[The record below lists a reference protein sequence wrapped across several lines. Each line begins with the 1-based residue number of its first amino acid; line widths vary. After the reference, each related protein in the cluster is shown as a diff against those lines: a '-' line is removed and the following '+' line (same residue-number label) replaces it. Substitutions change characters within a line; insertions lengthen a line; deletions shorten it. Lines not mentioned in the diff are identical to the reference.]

1 MTDQTELLKQLRDL
15 EPQVISAI
23 HERYFPELFRYA
35 RYRLGDAV
43 QAEDVASDVFVRL
56 LEAIDQGRGPRHN
69 LRGWL
74 FQTTANVVNDAFR
87 NRYRHPK
94 EPLADTLQSP
104 TAGPARLL
112 ADLEWKSDLRD
123 AIGTLTLEQ
132 QHVISLRFGAGL
144 SLKETA
150 EAMGKRINA
159 VKSLQFRAVR
169 ALRDQLSVGADR

>member
-1 MTDQTELLKQLRDL
+1 MTETSSLLKQLHDL

-35 RYRLGDAV
+35 RYRLSDAV
-43 QAEDVASDVFVRL
+43 QAEDIASDVFVRL
-56 LEAIDQGRGPRHN
+56 LEAVAQGRGPRRN

-87 NRYRHPK
+87 SRYRHPK
-94 EPLADTLQSP
+94 EPLPDTLRSP
-104 TAGPARLL
+104 NAEPDALL
-112 ADLEWKSDLRD
+112 SDIEWKSDLRQ
-123 AIGTLTLEQ
+123 AITELTLEQ

-159 VKSLQFRAVR
+159 VKSLQFRAIR
-169 ALRDQLSVGADR
+169 ALRDQLTRGDR